1 MTTPFAALETRL
13 NAAVFARLANA
24 SATLDGV
31 AVSAIFDNGYALG
44 SVGPMGM
51 ASTQPSLT
59 LPTASVPANP
69 VGLTVVVGG
78 VSYLVA
84 CHEPDGT
91 GISRLLLESGA

>member
-1 MTTPFAALETRL
+1 MAISFAALKART
-13 NAAVFARLANA
+13 NVAVMARLADVE
-24 SATLDGV
+24 ATLNGV
-31 AVSAIFDNGYALG
+31 AISAIFDNGYSLG